1 MKREKDRI
9 IDSIINNNQDKK
21 VLLDLLINKNYT
33 IIQEIAKEL
42 NTKVKEKEITKNIEN
57 NYLTFVASNIIDTDI
72 FNEDMSLKALYS
84 FLHGY
89 ESNLVYHLS
98 FDLDYIFNASML
110 NKAEDKIL
118 LVLLSSNN
126 ENANISFTILTRRIK
141 DETFSYSYLDE
152 NNIIKYFIESSLRE
166 EKSALTKVI
175 NNPEFIKLFESN
187 NISVTSLLEW
197 TQHLKQN
204 RKTIIDTNKFK
215 KAINTNELNKIA
227 ALLSREE
234 VKYAWKNTL
243 IKNRFITQSLR
254 FDCLDKQTQEQILE
268 DPETIKY
275 LPLVT
280 IEEFISGF
288 DNKVQ
293 LYNSKEMIFLYL
305 DKLTKDSL
313 QSTHNIFDTITNFEL
328 KNLIEDVYFDY
339 AKEPVILYLIKNLT
353 ERQIDII
360 CENENIHN
368 QIMSI
373 KDVNYFHYLPITIQ
387 EQVLVTRKSM
397 NDILFLPLLVN
408 SKSELIKKQFDDN
421 EKLYHSFVKYI
432 TREDLSVDEI
442 SNIINNLPADYYKKL
457 IKEDLFKLNGKTLLS
472 LLSSNIDIARQ
483 GILNNSESC
492 IKLIDSIN
500 STNMNDYLN
509 CLYKLTDSE
518 RINLITQANTD
529 NIEVLCATI
538 NTLDDKHK
546 KEIYN
551 NKSIREKVLFASN
564 KYYNM
569 DKYII
574 EYLFNNEQEITKL
587 SAEKLVDLL
596 LKTNIKDNIRILKDK
611 RSLEKIIKSSKKND
625 GIKNVILNNPS
636 LLSYVITPDN
646 MDFIPRETLISI
658 IDTLP
663 INDKKYL
670 CQNEYVLKVIF
681 NDRVLKTYKNLY
693 EKNNYLFNTLDFEFL
708 DDETINVKFNVL
720 EYLTENKDIQRLY
733 VNIRKNLKIGYKF
746 IFTMTSLVNEID
758 PYALKDILT
767 MIDES
772 LVNKN
777 RNRIG
782 NFEKIFKDIDIDNL
796 TIKEYSKIINYLL
809 YLIPK
814 YNTNGNNHIRKLER
828 ELIPESFAELKTF
841 EKTYDD
847 YYTKKL
853 TYSDQKSYMNNYLLK
868 NFKISLDEAKVL
880 VNRYSLNGIDISK
893 NKDLIFVQKISN
905 IINNGEYS
913 SKETPLTIVD
923 LFKKDKAI
931 KAIYANIL
939 NYEINNS
946 TNNLKQQTLKVSG
959 QDIKVYSA
967 KDRFTYLVTR
977 YNLNDLKVND
987 YYNEWNNYLSSL
999 DTNYL
1004 KTSIISNDNISST
1017 TKSEILFGFN
1027 SIDNNSIL
1035 RMAPYRLDDH
1045 NDLFMCPR
1053 SIINNTRETRNN
1065 VLIDKYERRL
1075 KLKSSTPYI
1084 IPDSIIVY
1092 KNDLYD
1098 ENDNI
1103 KRTYLELIAKIS
1115 RDFINRY
1122 HMNGLAIIVID
1133 REYIANNELTKINKN
1148 INKYLDNKNVKLYSK
1163 IIKKYLNNKS
1173 GYILSNSSLAYHF
1186 DNKTI
1191 IDPLIKRIN
1200 ESNSISELDSLRRLL
1215 AEENSKR
1222 EKVKVNISYED
1233 IDFEKIFKIID
1244 KRKEELMINKK
1255 D

>member
-42 NTKVKEKEITKNIEN
+42 NTKVQEKEITKTIEN
-57 NYLTFVASNIIDTDI
+57 NYLTFIASNIIDTDI
-72 FNEDMSLKALYS
+72 FNEDMSLKELYS
-84 FLHGY
+84 FLRGY

-98 FDLDYIFNASML
+98 FDLNYIFNTTML
-110 NKAEDKIL
+110 NKATDKIL

-126 ENANISFTILTRRIK
+126 DNANISFTILTRRIK
-141 DETFSYSYLDE
+141 EDTFSYSYLDE
-152 NNIIKYFIESSLRE
+152 NNIIKFFIESSLRE
-166 EKSALTKVI
+166 EKTALNKVI

-197 TQHLKQN
+197 TGHLKQV

-215 KAINTNELNKIA
+215 KAVNTNELVKIA

-243 IKNRFITQSLR
+243 IKNRFITQTLR
-254 FDCLDKQTQEQILE
+254 FDCIDKQTQEQILD

-275 LPLVT
+275 LPLAT

-305 DKLTKDSL
+305 DKLNKENIPTA
-313 QSTHNIFDTITNFEL
+313 HNIFDVITKFEL

-339 AKEPVILYLIKNLT
+339 VKEPVVLYLVKNLD
-353 ERQIDII
+353 EDKIEII
-360 CENENIHN
+360 CENENIRN
-368 QIMSI
+368 QILAI
-373 KDVNYFHYLPITIQ
+373 KDVNYFKYLPIELQ
-387 EQVLVTRKSM
+387 EQILLDKKVS
-397 NDILFLPLLVN
+397 NDPMFLPLLVS
-408 SKSELIKKQFDDN
+408 SKSELIAKQFDAS
-421 EKLYHSFVKYI
+421 EKLYTRFVDYI
-432 TREDLSVDEI
+432 TKDSNLSIEEI
-442 SNIINNLPADYYKKL
+442 ANIINNLPPSYYKKL

-472 LLSSNIDIARQ
+472 LLSSNIDIARK
-483 GILNNSESC
+483 GILQNPESC

-500 STNMNDYLN
+500 SNNMRDYLF
-509 CLYKLTDSE
+509 CLSKLTDSE
-518 RINLITQANTD
+518 RISLITKGTTN

-538 NTLDDKHK
+538 NTLDDTHK
-546 KEIYN
+546 QEIYN
-551 NKSIREKVLFASN
+551 NKAIREKVLFGSN

-569 DKYII
+569 DKYIVD
-574 EYLFNNEQEITKL
+574 YLLNNEQEITKL

-596 LKTNIKDNIRILKDK
+596 LRTNIKENIKILKDK
-611 RSLEKIIKSSKKND
+611 KSLEKIIKSSKKND
-625 GIKNVILNNPS
+625 GIKNIILNNPS

-646 MDFIPRETLISI
+646 MDFIPKETLVSI

-670 CQNEYVLKVIF
+670 CQNENVLKAIF
-681 NDRVLKTYKNLY
+681 GDRVLKVYKNLY
-693 EKNNYLFNTLDFEFL
+693 EKNNYLFNTLDFAFL
-708 DDETINVKFNVL
+708 DEETINIKFNIL
-720 EYLTENKDIQRLY
+720 EYLTENKDLQRLY
-733 VNIRKNLKIGYKF
+733 VNIRKNLHIGYKF

-767 MIDES
+767 LLDES

-782 NFEKIFKDIDIDNL
+782 NFEKIFKGVDVDNL
-796 TIKEYSKIINYLL
+796 TIKEYNKIINYLL

-814 YNTNGNNHIRKLER
+814 YNSNSNNHIRKLDK
-828 ELIPESFAELKTF
+828 ELIPESFSELKVF

-853 TYSDQKSYMNNYLLK
+853 TNSDQKSYMNNYLLL
-868 NFKISLDEAKVL
+868 NYKISLDEAKVL
-880 VNRYSLNGIDISK
+880 TNRYSLNGIDISK
-893 NKDLIFVQKISN
+893 NRDLIFVQKLNN

-923 LFKKDKAI
+923 LFKKDAAI
-931 KAIYANIL
+931 KASYANLL
-939 NYEINNS
+939 NYEISIS
-946 TNNLKQQTLKVSG
+946 TNNLKQQSFKVNGGNIKVS
-959 QDIKVYSA
+959 YA

-977 YNLNDLKVND
+977 YNLTDLKVND
-987 YYNEWNNYLSSL
+987 YYNEWNNYVSSL
-999 DTNYL
+999 DTYL

-1017 TKSEILFGFN
+1017 TKQEILFGFN

-1035 RMAPYRLDDH
+1035 RMAPYRLDDN

-1065 VLIDKYERRL
+1065 VYIDKIERRL

-1098 ENDNI
+1098 ENDAI
-1103 KRTYLELIAKIS
+1103 KHSYLELIAKIS
-1115 RDFINRY
+1115 KDFTNRY
-1122 HMNGLAIIVID
+1122 HMNGLNIIVID
-1133 REYIANNELTKINKN
+1133 REFIANNELTKINKN

-1191 IDPLIKRIN
+1191 VEPLIKRIN
-1200 ESNSISELDSLRRLL
+1200 ESTSISELDSLRRLL
-1215 AEENSKR
+1215 AEENNKR

-1233 IDFEKIFKIID
+1233 IDFDKLFKIID
-1244 KRKEELMINKK
+1244 KRKEELMTNKK